1 MARKTNTDENL
12 DDNHLEVVS
21 KKLIKEGDEKPWT
34 KKQCCEYLNISYNTA
49 RLDKLI
55 AAFLEK
61 KEQDAKRRAEKRGT
75 LATKSEIDFV
85 ITEYLSGAT
94 IDSINKA
101 LFRGNTFIKSIL
113 DEYAVP
119 ERKAAKDNMKSNLI
133 PDEAV
138 RDRFTID
145 ETVYSAR
152 YDSLASVEKELFQNG
167 LWVYRIWVKGEQF
180 YAYQPAYELA
190 SLQKLREAG
199 IVI

>member
-1 MARKTNTDENL
+1 MATRKNEDEKL
-12 DDNHLEVVS
+12 DDASMERAIKCLED
-21 KKLIKEGDEKPWT
+21 KGT
-34 KKQCCEYLNISYNTA
+34 KKSACQILNISYNTA

-55 AAFLEK
+55 AAYVEK

-113 DEYAVP
+113 DDYAVP
-119 ERKAAKDNMKSNLI
+119 ERKNAKDDLRSNLI
-133 PDEAV
+133 PDEAA
-138 RDRFTID
+138 RERFAVN
-145 ETVYSAR
+145 EVVYSAK
-152 YDSLASVEKELFQNG
+152 YDSLASVEKEMFQND

-190 SLQKLREAG
+190 SLQKLRDAG
-199 IVI
+199 ITI